1 MNPRTGLTGQSYGN
15 TGTPIT
21 MDMGGFYIYYREPI
35 CGGNRQS
42 FHKTSTMLQAVAEFN
57 TLETTSG
64 FDTPLRIE
72 RWTVVMMSH
81 VPRMVTLVSRIVAVL
96 VATNVGVAN
105 MITDFQ
111 IELMLATGLIVW
123 GYIVFVKL
131 S

>member
-72 RWTVVMMSH
+72 RFDIFGNHTDTWTMDGRYD
-81 VPRMVTLVSRIVAVL
+81 VPRVKNGHPYRRRTRRNQRWSR
-96 VATNVGVAN
+96 
-105 MITDFQ
+105 
-111 IELMLATGLIVW
+111 
-123 GYIVFVKL
+123 
-131 S
+131 

>member
-1 MNPRTGLTGQSYGN
+1 M
-15 TGTPIT
+15 
-21 MDMGGFYIYYREPI
+21 
-35 CGGNRQS
+35 
-42 FHKTSTMLQAVAEFN
+42 
-57 TLETTSG
+57 
-64 FDTPLRIE
+64 
-72 RWTVVMMSH
+72 VVMMSH

>member
-1 MNPRTGLTGQSYGN
+1 
-15 TGTPIT
+15 
-21 MDMGGFYIYYREPI
+21 
-35 CGGNRQS
+35 
-42 FHKTSTMLQAVAEFN
+42 
-57 TLETTSG
+57 
-64 FDTPLRIE
+64 
-72 RWTVVMMSH
+72 
-81 VPRMVTLVSRIVAVL
+81 MVTLVSRIVAVL